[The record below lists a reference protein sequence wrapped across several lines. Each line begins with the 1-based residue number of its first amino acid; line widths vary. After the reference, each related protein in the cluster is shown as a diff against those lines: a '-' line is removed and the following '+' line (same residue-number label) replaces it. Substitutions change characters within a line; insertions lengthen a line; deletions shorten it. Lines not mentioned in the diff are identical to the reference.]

1 VISVACPDLEH
12 PEPGPVQFFLPPM
25 FARLFLLFITV
36 PLIELFLFL
45 VIGQRIG
52 ILPTFG
58 VILLTGVLGATL
70 ARSQGLKVLAKYQQ
84 SIAQGKLPHEAVI
97 DGLLILI
104 AGALLLTPGFLT
116 DTMGFLLLTPAVRQV
131 VRGRL
136 EASLRDRF
144 RVVGASQATGFASAG
159 TARPRQASVGR
170 DGFINVEAEI
180 VDSRADRE
188 D

>member
-1 VISVACPDLEH
+1 
-12 PEPGPVQFFLPPM
+12 M

-45 VIGQRIG
+45 VIGQKIG
-52 ILPTFG
+52 ILPTFAI
-58 VILLTGVLGATL
+58 ILLTGVLGAGL

-116 DTMGFLLLTPAVRQV
+116 DTMGFLLLAPPVRQM
-131 VRGRL
+131 VRARL
-136 EASLRDRF
+136 EASLRERF
-144 RVVGASQATGFASAG
+144 RVVGVPQAAGFSSAAG
-159 TARPRQASVGR
+159 PFPGSARPREATVGR
-170 DGFINVEAEI
+170 DGVINVEAVVVE
-180 VDSRADRE
+180 SRADRA

>member
-1 VISVACPDLEH
+1 
-12 PEPGPVQFFLPPM
+12 M

-45 VIGQRIG
+45 VIGQKIG
-52 ILPTFG
+52 ILPTFAI
-58 VILLTGVLGATL
+58 ILLTGVLGASL

-116 DTMGFLLLTPAVRQV
+116 DTIGFLLLAPAVRQI
-131 VRGRL
+131 VRSRL
-136 EASLRDRF
+136 ETSLRDRF
-144 RVVGASQATGFASAG
+144 RVVGVTQAAGFSSAAG
-159 TARPRQASVGR
+159 SSPGSARPRQATVGR
-170 DGFINVEAEI
+170 DGVINVEAEVVESR
-180 VDSRADRE
+180 VDRAD
-188 D
+188 

>member
-1 VISVACPDLEH
+1 
-12 PEPGPVQFFLPPM
+12 M

-45 VIGQRIG
+45 VIGQKIG

-58 VILLTGVLGATL
+58 IILLTGVLGAAL

-84 SIAQGKLPHEAVI
+84 SIAQGRLPHEAVI

-116 DTMGFLLLTPAVRQV
+116 DTIGFLLLAPATRQIVRA
-131 VRGRL
+131 RL

-144 RVVGASQATGFASAG
+144 RVVGVAHAAGFSSAG
-159 TARPRQASVGR
+159 TGSSTGAAHPRQSVVGR
-170 DGFINVEAEI
+170 DGVINVEAVVVESHA
-180 VDSRADRE
+180 DRAD
-188 D
+188 

>member
-1 VISVACPDLEH
+1 
-12 PEPGPVQFFLPPM
+12 M

-45 VIGQRIG
+45 VIGQKIG
-52 ILPTFG
+52 ILPTFAI
-58 VILLTGVLGATL
+58 ILLTGVLGAGL

-116 DTMGFLLLTPAVRQV
+116 DTMGFLLLAPPVRQI

-136 EASLRDRF
+136 EASLRERF
-144 RVVGASQATGFASAG
+144 RVVGVPQASGFSSAAGSSPGSAS
-159 TARPRQASVGR
+159 PRQATVGR
-170 DGFINVEAEI
+170 DGVINVEAVVVE
-180 VDSRADRE
+180 SRADRA

>member
-1 VISVACPDLEH
+1 
-12 PEPGPVQFFLPPM
+12 M

-45 VIGQRIG
+45 VIGQKIG
-52 ILPTFG
+52 ILPTFAI
-58 VILLTGVLGATL
+58 ILLTGVLGAAL

-116 DTMGFLLLTPAVRQV
+116 DTIGFLLLAPAVRQV
-131 VRGRL
+131 VRSRL
-136 EASLRDRF
+136 ETSLRDRF
-144 RVVGASQATGFASAG
+144 RVVGVTQAAGFSSAAG
-159 TARPRQASVGR
+159 SSPGSARPRQATVGR
-170 DGFINVEAEI
+170 DGVINVEAEVVESR
-180 VDSRADRE
+180 VDRAD
-188 D
+188 

>member
-1 VISVACPDLEH
+1 
-12 PEPGPVQFFLPPM
+12 M
-25 FARLFLLFITV
+25 FARLFLLFVTV

-45 VIGQRIG
+45 FIGQRIG

-58 VILLTGVLGATL
+58 IILLTGMLGAVL

-84 SIAQGKLPHEAVI
+84 SISLGKLPHEAVI

-116 DTMGFLLLTPAVRQV
+116 DTIGFLLLAAPVRQF
-131 VRGRL
+131 VRSRL
-136 EASLRDRF
+136 EVSLRDRF
-144 RVVGASQATGFASAG
+144 RVVGVSPADGFSPASESFPGSARSRQAT
-159 TARPRQASVGR
+159 VGR